1 VQVLPLLLLVLLE
14 QVVPTGRAAATVPR
28 LQEQQVGSVCG

>member
-1 VQVLPLLLLVLLE
+1 VQVLLVLLLE
-14 QVVPTGRAAATVPR
+14 PLGTPGRAAATVLG